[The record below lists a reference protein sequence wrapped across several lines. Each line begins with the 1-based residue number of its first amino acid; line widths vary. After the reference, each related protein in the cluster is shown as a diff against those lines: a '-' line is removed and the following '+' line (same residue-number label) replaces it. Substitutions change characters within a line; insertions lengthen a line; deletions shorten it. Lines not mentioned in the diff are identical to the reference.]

1 MKNSPKSLNSQFANF
16 RFARIHNN
24 HYEKRN
30 NRHVLE
36 FYCLVFVGIR
46 ATACFARTVSRETM
60 FTGGNNNT
68 NEVVDSHM
76 GP

>member
-1 MKNSPKSLNSQFANF
+1 MKMYKIIKHQNQKRKTLT
-16 RFARIHNN
+16 IHNS

-30 NRHVLE
+30 NSRVLE

-46 ATACFARTVSRETM
+46 ATTCSAQTVGRETM

-68 NEVVDSHM
+68 NEVVDSRVCL
-76 GP
+76 